1 MIQYRYLLFLF
12 YVIIVNVEKEQRE
25 GENGNEEGG
34 GYHNGMYLSG
44 RLGGLWK
51 ARLRRG

>member
-25 GENGNEEGG
+25 GENGKEIVDYKNNG
-34 GYHNGMYLSG
+34 GYG
-44 RLGGLWK
+44 K
-51 ARLRRG
+51 